1 MDIDASVINQVGDA
15 TYARWK
21 DAALADLAN
30 ILCQKTLTQ
39 LTDDYVGIVV
49 GDGRHVAL
57 LAWYSEVSNVQTID
71 GVKLDYHVNYDM
83 SDGWTPETKYAKCL
97 TITERLTVGTAVTV
111 TGTHGFAKLPAP
123 LSSILAAVIEAD
135 QNMLDQ
141 TDRITSKSI
150 EDVSVS
156 YATSNETA
164 MERALTPYQ
173 SLISQWSL
181 CRNGVQTG
189 GILSMPRKHHQLPW
203 WLNAQDYM
211 GGNCAYGN
219 AL

>member
-1 MDIDASVINQVGDA
+1 MDIDTSVINQVGEA
-15 TYARWK
+15 VYARWK

-30 ILCQKTLTQ
+30 ILCQKSLFQ

-57 LAWYSEVSNVQTID
+57 LAWYSDVTNVQTTD
-71 GVKLDYHVNYDM
+71 GVKLDFHVNYDM
-83 SDGWTPETKYAKCL
+83 GDGWAPETKYTNCI
-97 TITERLTVGTAVTV
+97 TITERLNVGTAVTV

-123 LSSILAAVIEAD
+123 LSSVLAAIIEAD

-141 TDRITSKSI
+141 TDIITSKSI
-150 EDVSVS
+150 EDVSVG
-156 YATSNETA
+156 YATITETA

-181 CRNGVQTG
+181 CRNEVQTG
-189 GILSMPRKHHQLPW
+189 GILSMPRKHHNLPW
-203 WLNAQDYM
+203 WLNAQDYV
-211 GGNCAYGN
+211 GGDYAYGN
-219 AL
+219 AM

>member
-1 MDIDASVINQVGDA
+1 MDIDASVIDQVGEA
-15 TYARWK
+15 VYARLK

-30 ILCQKTLTQ
+30 IICQKNLSQ
-39 LTDDYVGIVV
+39 LTDDYVGIIV
-49 GDGRHVAL
+49 GDGSHVGL
-57 LAWYSEVSNVQTID
+57 LAWYSDVANVQTTD
-71 GVKLDYHVNYDM
+71 GVKLDFQVNYDM
-83 SDGWTPETKYAKCL
+83 GDGWKPETKYANCL
-97 TITERLTVGTAVTV
+97 TITQRLNVGTEVTV

-123 LSSILAAVIEAD
+123 LSSVLAAIIEAD
-135 QNMLDQ
+135 QSVLEQ
-141 TDRITSKSI
+141 TDRIAAKSI

-156 YATSNETA
+156 YATITETA

-173 SLISQWSL
+173 SLISQWNL

-203 WLNAQDYM
+203 WLNTQDYM
-211 GGNCAYGN
+211 GGDYAYGN

>member
-1 MDIDASVINQVGDA
+1 MDIDASVIAQVGESA
-15 TYARWK
+15 YERWK

-30 ILCQKTLTQ
+30 IICQKDLFPV
-39 LTDDYVGIVV
+39 TDDYVGIVV

-57 LAWYSEVSNVQTID
+57 LAWYSAVTSVRTTD
-71 GVKLDYHVNYDM
+71 GVNLGFHANYDM
-83 SDGWTPETKYAKCL
+83 GDGWVPETKYANCL
-97 TITERLTVGTAVTV
+97 TIAQRLNVGTIITV

-123 LSSILAAVIEAD
+123 LSSVLAAVIEAD
-135 QNMLDQ
+135 QNVLEQ
-141 TDRITSKSI
+141 ADRITSKSI

-156 YATSNETA
+156 YATINETA

-181 CRNGVQTG
+181 CRNGVRTG
-189 GILSMPRKHHQLPW
+189 GVLSMPRKHHQLPW
-203 WLNAQDYM
+203 WFNVQDYM
-211 GGNCAYGN
+211 GGDYVYGN

>member
-1 MDIDASVINQVGDA
+1 MDIDTSVINQVGEA
-15 TYARWK
+15 VYARWK

-30 ILCQKTLTQ
+30 IICQKTLSQ
-39 LTDDYVGIVV
+39 LTDDYVGIIV

-57 LAWYSEVSNVQTID
+57 LAWYSEVTNVQTTD
-71 GVKLDYHVNYDM
+71 GVNLDFQVNYDM
-83 SDGWTPETKYAKCL
+83 SDGWTPETKYTNCI
-97 TITERLTVGTAVTV
+97 TIAERLTVGTAITV

-123 LSSILAAVIEAD
+123 LSSVLAAVIEED

-150 EDVSVS
+150 EDVSVGYS
-156 YATSNETA
+156 TVNETA
-164 MERALTPYQ
+164 MERALTPYR

-181 CRNGVQTG
+181 CRNEVQTG

-203 WLNAQDYM
+203 WLDAQDYM
-211 GGNCAYGN
+211 GGDYAYGN

>member
-30 ILCQKTLTQ
+30 IICQKALSQ

-57 LAWYSEVSNVQTID
+57 LAWYSEVSNVQTTD
-71 GVKLDYHVNYDM
+71 GVKLDFQVNYDM
-83 SDGWTPETKYAKCL
+83 GDGWKPETKYANCL
-97 TITERLTVGTAVTV
+97 TITERLNVGTAVTV

-123 LSSILAAVIEAD
+123 LSSVLAAIIEAD

-141 TDRITSKSI
+141 TDIITSKSI

-164 MERALTPYQ
+164 MERALTPYR
-173 SLISQWSL
+173 SLINQWSL
-181 CRNGVQTG
+181 CHNDGDSG
-189 GILSMPRKHHQLPW
+189 GIISMPRKHHNLPW

-211 GGNCAYGN
+211 GGDYAYGN

>member
-1 MDIDASVINQVGDA
+1 MDIDASVINQVGEA

-30 ILCQKTLTQ
+30 ILCQKALFQ

-57 LAWYSEVSNVQTID
+57 LAWYSAVTNVQTTD
-71 GVKLDYHVNYDM
+71 GVKLDFHVNYDT
-83 SDGWTPETKYAKCL
+83 SDGWTPETKYANCL
-97 TITERLTVGTAVTV
+97 TIAERLNVGTAVTV

-123 LSSILAAVIEAD
+123 LSSVLAAVIEAD
-135 QNMLDQ
+135 QNVLEQ
-141 TDRITSKSI
+141 TDLITSKSI

-156 YATSNETA
+156 YGNINQTTL
-164 MERALTPYQ
+164 ERALTPYR

-181 CRNGVQTG
+181 CRNGSDSG

-203 WLNAQDYM
+203 WLNAQDYV
-211 GGNCAYGN
+211 GGDYAYGS

>member
-15 TYARWK
+15 IYARWK
-21 DAALADLAN
+21 DTALADLAN
-30 ILCQKTLTQ
+30 IICQKTLTQ
-39 LTDDYVGIVV
+39 IPDDYVGIVV

-71 GVKLDYHVNYDM
+71 GVKLDYQVNYDM
-83 SDGWTPETKYAKCL
+83 GDGWTPETKYANCL
-97 TITERLTVGTAVTV
+97 TIDESLNVGTAVTV

-123 LSSILAAVIEAD
+123 LSSVLAAIIEAD

-156 YATSNETA
+156 YATVNETA
-164 MERALTPYQ
+164 MERALTPYR

-181 CRNGVQTG
+181 CRNGTQTG
-189 GILSMPRKHHQLPW
+189 GILSMPRKHHNLPW
-203 WLNAQDYM
+203 WLNAQDYV
-211 GGNCAYGN
+211 GGDYAYGN

>member
-1 MDIDASVINQVGDA
+1 MDIDANVINQVGDEA
-15 TYARWK
+15 YARWK

-30 ILCQKTLTQ
+30 ILCQKTLSQ
-39 LTDDYVGIVV
+39 FTDDYMGVVV

-57 LAWYSEVSNVQTID
+57 LAWYSEVSNVRTTD
-71 GVKLDYHVNYDM
+71 GVKLDFHVNYDM
-83 SDGWTPETKYAKCL
+83 GDGWKPETKYTNRI
-97 TITERLTVGTAVTV
+97 TITERLTAGTAITV
-111 TGTHGFAKLPAP
+111 TGTHGFAKLPTP
-123 LSSILAAVIEAD
+123 LSSVLAAIIEAD

-150 EDVSVS
+150 EDVNVS

-164 MERALTPYQ
+164 MERALTPYR

-181 CRNGVQTG
+181 CRNGIQTG
-189 GILSMPRKHHQLPW
+189 GILSMPRKHHNLPW

-211 GGNCAYGN
+211 GGDHAYGN
-219 AL
+219 VL

>member
-1 MDIDASVINQVGDA
+1 MDIDASVIDQVGE
-15 TYARWK
+15 TIYARWK

-30 ILCQKTLTQ
+30 IICQKALFQ
-39 LTDDYVGIVV
+39 MTDDYVGIVV
-49 GDGRHVAL
+49 GDGLHVAL
-57 LAWYSEVSNVQTID
+57 LAWYSAVTNVQTND
-71 GVKLDYHVNYDM
+71 GVALDFHVNYDM
-83 SDGWTPETKYAKCL
+83 SDGWTPETKYANCL
-97 TITERLTVGTAVTV
+97 TIAQCLNVGTAITV

-123 LSSILAAVIEAD
+123 LSSVLAALIEAD
-135 QNMLDQ
+135 HNVLEQ

-156 YATSNETA
+156 YATINETA
-164 MERALTPYQ
+164 MERALTPYR

-189 GILSMPRKHHQLPW
+189 GILSMPRKHCNPPW
-203 WLNAQDYM
+203 WLNQHDYV
-211 GGNCAYGN
+211 GGDYAYGN